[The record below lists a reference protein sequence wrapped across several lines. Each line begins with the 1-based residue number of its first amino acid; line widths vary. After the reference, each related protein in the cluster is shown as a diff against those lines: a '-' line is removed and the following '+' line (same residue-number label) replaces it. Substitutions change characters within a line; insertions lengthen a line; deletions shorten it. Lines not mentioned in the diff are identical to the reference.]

1 MTANNS
7 NDLSEVKITDRL
19 SLAGKNFLI
28 TGGGRGIGFACGKA
42 IAQLGGGVAVI
53 DTLPEPTEEFATLSE
68 RFGVKTS
75 YVRGDVTNQKSLE
88 DAIVQS
94 IEIMGGQLHG
104 GLTAAGICI
113 DEPTLLADWEHTQ
126 RTFNVNIMGTFWTI
140 KVLTDH
146 LVKTETPGSIV
157 AIASVN
163 GHGIWA
169 PVQPQ
174 AAYNASKAAVKGLIG
189 PLAGEFGQY
198 GIRINSISPGM
209 VILSSLESL
218 LTMFRRNSNPIA
230 QAT

>member
-1 MTANNS
+1 MAAVQS
-7 NDLSEVKITDRL
+7 NDLSEVKVTDRF
-19 SLAGKNFLI
+19 SLVGKNFLI

-42 IAQLGGGVAVI
+42 IAQLGGSVAVV

-75 YVRGDVTNQKSLE
+75 YVRGDVTDQRSLE
-88 DAIVQS
+88 TAIAQS
-94 IEIMGGQLHG
+94 IEAMGGQLHG

-113 DEPTLLADWEHTQ
+113 DEPTFEADWEHSQ

-140 KVLTDH
+140 KLMADH

-174 AAYNASKAAVKGLIG
+174 AAYNASKAAVKGLMG

-198 GIRINSISPGM
+198 GIRINSISPGNCP
-209 VILSSLESL
+209 S
-218 LTMFRRNSNPIA
+218 RIA
-230 QAT
+230 ASR